1 MKLHIKCFHHM
12 VDENGVMELMVNMED
27 LFRMLDG
34 VKPRNIADYL
44 CTRMREA
51 EPYGSRLVE
60 SVVTW
65 DVEGIPEVDFTIE
78 EGGGHGTL

>member
-1 MKLHIKCFHHM
+1 MRLYIKCIHHT
-12 VDENGVMELMVNMED
+12 VDENGVMELMVNMEE

-34 VKPRNIADYL
+34 VKPRNLADYL
-44 CTRMREA
+44 CSRMREA

-60 SVVTW
+60 STVIM
-65 DVEGIPEVDFTIE
+65 DDGCPEVDFTIE